1 MTGRSTRG
9 GHPKRHKGLPKGV
22 QIIFEDE
29 DVLVVEKPS
38 GLVTADPRPAA
49 GPRVPGRDLTL
60 FDALKTY
67 IRSTSAR
74 LPRRNR
80 DSEEPR
86 RAAPALWVLHRLDKE
101 ASGLVVFAK
110 TERAFAWLKD
120 DFKAKRV
127 QRHYIAVTEGVLGE
141 VGSTGT
147 RQSFIRED
155 RGGMNGPRRR
165 PADDEGQLAVTHYTI
180 LAVGNDRTLIQARL
194 ETGRKNQIRIHMQEL
209 KHPLIGDRRFG
220 AISDPIGRL
229 ALHAAELGFSH
240 PADGRSLLF
249 KSPAPP
255 AFYKAAGAELT
266 ETHESTPQVATASTS
281 TPASPPKGNRPASE
295 RETSWQA
302 VAGWYDELLSDRGND
317 HYEQVIGPG
326 TMRLLAPT
334 RGMRVLD
341 VACGQGMLARR
352 LSTVGC
358 STTGIDAAPGLIEA
372 ARKRAE
378 GDPSQTFVVGD
389 ARAIW
394 NSLPED
400 AAGSFDAAACI
411 MALSNIDSLEPVL
424 DGVARALRPGG
435 VFVFVITHPAFR
447 AIGQTSWGWDDKAVK
462 QYRRVEGYLSPA
474 SREVDMQPG
483 RAAHGKKSSRTITF
497 HRPLQ
502 TYIAGLSK
510 AGLLVERLEE
520 WPSLRASTSGPRA
533 AEENRIRREI
543 PLFLGVRAIK
553 R

>member
-1 MTGRSTRG
+1 MTDRKAQG
-9 GHPKRHKGLPKGV
+9 GQAKRPKGLPKGV
-22 QIIFEDE
+22 DILFEDA
-29 DVLVVEKPS
+29 DLLVVEKPS

-67 IRSTSAR
+67 IRATSAR
-74 LPRRNR
+74 LPRKNR

-127 QRHYIAVTEGVLGE
+127 NRHYIAVTEGVVGE

-155 RGGMNGPRRR
+155 RGGMKGPRRR
-165 PADDEGQLAVTHYTI
+165 PADDEGQLAVTHYKV
-180 LAVGNDRTLIQARL
+180 LSVGNDRTMIQARL
-194 ETGRKNQIRIHMQEL
+194 ETGRKNQIRIHMQEM
-209 KHPLIGDRRFG
+209 KRPLIGDRRFG
-220 AISDPIGRL
+220 ATSDPINRL

-240 PADGRSLLF
+240 PADGRPMRF
-249 KSPAPP
+249 ESPAPT
-255 AFYKAAGAELT
+255 AFYKAVGTERPEAGEQSIASDPDPHAPPPAEKRRG
-266 ETHESTPQVATASTS
+266 
-281 TPASPPKGNRPASE
+281 PAE

-326 TMRLLAPT
+326 TMRLLAPAK
-334 RGMRVLD
+334 GMRVLD

-352 LSTVGC
+352 LSAVGC
-358 STTGIDAAPGLIEA
+358 TTVGIDAAAGLIDA
-372 ARKRAE
+372 AKRRAE
-378 GDPSQTFVVGD
+378 GDTSQTFHVGD
-389 ARAIW
+389 ARAVW
-394 NSLPED
+394 DVLRPE
-400 AAGSFDAAACI
+400 AAGSFDCAACI
-411 MALSNIDSLEPVL
+411 MALSNIDSLEPVME
-424 DGVARALRPGG
+424 GVARALKPGG
-435 VFVFVITHPAFR
+435 AFVFVITHPAFR
-447 AIGQTSWGWDDKAVK
+447 AIGQTMWGWDDKAGK
-462 QYRRVEGYLSPA
+462 QFRRVEAYLSPA
-474 SREVDMQPG
+474 SKDVEMQPG
-483 RAAHGKKSSRTITF
+483 RAAKGKGSVRTLTF

-502 TYIAGLSK
+502 TYVAALAK

-533 AEENRIRREI
+533 TEENRLRREI
-543 PLFLGVRAIK
+543 PLFLGVRARK
-553 R
+553 L